1 VSDENRLVRMAPP
14 GAPGACRSSVLRMI
28 TRALKPAAAVAFLVV
43 GLAACATDT
52 ERTTTAS
59 GVDVIKSGQLTVCT
73 HLPYEPFQYNQG
85 GKTVGFDV
93 DLMDLVAKDLDLE
106 QTIVNTPFETIE
118 TGQAM
123 ATGKCDIA
131 AAGMT
136 ITEERDKVIDFS
148 DPYFNATQA
157 LLTKKGAGYDSLES
171 LEGKTL
177 GVQIGTTGQEYAD
190 DNAPEGVELKV
201 FEDLAL
207 LLEAVKSGSIDA
219 AINDNTVLIGYA
231 EQNPDTEMTVEFD
244 TGEQYGFGVAE
255 GENDELLDA
264 VNKAFADAHEDG
276 TYEKLFKKYFPT
288 LDVPTNLG

>member
-1 VSDENRLVRMAPP
+1 MTNRTLSPAM
-14 GAPGACRSSVLRMI
+14 
-28 TRALKPAAAVAFLVV
+28 AAALLLV
-43 GLAACATDT
+43 GLTACAADT
-52 ERTTTAS
+52 EKTETES
-59 GVDVIKSGQLTVCT
+59 GVEVITDKKLTVCT
-73 HLPYEPFQYNQG
+73 HLPYEPFQYNKG
-85 GKTVGFDV
+85 GEIVGFDV
-93 DLMDLVAKDLDLE
+93 DLMDLVAEDLDLE

-123 ATGKCDIA
+123 STGKCDIA

-171 LEGKTL
+171 LDGKTL
-177 GVQIGTTGQEYAD
+177 GVQIGTTGQEYAE

-219 AINDNTVLIGYA
+219 AINDNTVLVGYA
-231 EQNPDTEMTVEFD
+231 EQNPDTEMTVEFE

-255 GENDELLDA
+255 GESKELLDA
-264 VNKAFADAHEDG
+264 VNKAFAEAHDDG
-276 TYEKLFKKYFPT
+276 TYEKIFKQYFPT
-288 LDVPTNLG
+288 LEVPTNLS

>member
-1 VSDENRLVRMAPP
+1 MKA
-14 GAPGACRSSVLRMI
+14 
-28 TRALKPAAAVAFLVV
+28 RALLSALAAATLALTVA
-43 GLAACATDT
+43 GCATDT
-52 ERTTTAS
+52 DKVTTDS
-59 GVDVIKSGQLTVCT
+59 GVEVIEDGKLTVCT
-73 HLPYEPFQYNQG
+73 HLPYEPFQYNEG
-85 GKTVGFDV
+85 GEVVGFDV
-93 DLMDLVAKDLDLE
+93 DLMDLVAEDLDLE
-106 QTIVNTPFETIE
+106 QSIVNTPFETIE

-157 LLTKKGAGYDSLES
+157 LLTKKGSGYDSMES
-171 LEGKTL
+171 LDGKTL
-177 GVQIGTTGQEYAD
+177 GVQIGTTGQVYAEE
-190 DNAPEGVELKV
+190 NATEGVELKV

-207 LLEAVKSGSIDA
+207 LLEAVKNGSIDA

-255 GENDELLDA
+255 GESAELLDA

-276 TYEKLFKKYFPT
+276 TYEELFKKYFPS

>member
-1 VSDENRLVRMAPP
+1 MTA
-14 GAPGACRSSVLRMI
+14 
-28 TRALKPAAAVAFLVV
+28 ALLVV
-43 GLAACATDT
+43 SLAACASDT
-52 ERTTTAS
+52 EKTTTDS
-59 GVDVIKSGQLTVCT
+59 GVEVIVDGKLTVCT
-73 HLPYEPFQYNQG
+73 HLPYEPFQYNEG
-85 GKTVGFDV
+85 GEIVGFDV
-93 DLMDLVAKDLDLE
+93 DLMDLVAEDVGLE

-171 LEGKTL
+171 LDGKTL
-177 GVQIGTTGQEYAD
+177 GVQIGTTGQEYAE

-207 LLEAVKSGSIDA
+207 LLEAVKSGSVDA
-219 AINDNTVLIGYA
+219 GINDNTVLIGYA
-231 EQNPDTEMTVEFD
+231 EENPDTEMTVEFD

-255 GENDELLDA
+255 GEGKELLDA
-264 VNKAFADAHEDG
+264 VNKAFAEAHEDG
-276 TYEKLFKKYFPT
+276 TYEKIFKQYFPT
-288 LDVPTNLG
+288 LEVPTNLS

>member
-1 VSDENRLVRMAPP
+1 MNMRPFTTL
-14 GAPGACRSSVLRMI
+14 
-28 TRALKPAAAVAFLVV
+28 AAVSALAL
-43 GLAACATDT
+43 GLAACASDT
-52 ERTTTAS
+52 ERTTTDS
-59 GVDVIKSGQLTVCT
+59 GVEVVSKGNLTVCT
-73 HLPYEPFQYNQG
+73 HLPYEPFQYNKG
-85 GKTVGFDV
+85 GEIVGFDV
-93 DLMDLVAKDLDLE
+93 ELMDLVAEDLGLK
-106 QTIVNTPFETIE
+106 QKIVNTPFETIE

-157 LLTKKGAGYDSLES
+157 LLTKKGAGYDSFEALD
-171 LEGKTL
+171 GKTL
-177 GVQIGTTGQEYAD
+177 GVQVGTTGQKYAED
-190 DNAPEGVELKV
+190 DAPEGVELKV

-231 EQNPDTEMTVEFD
+231 EQNKDTEMTAEFD

-255 GENDELLDA
+255 GEGDKLLDA

-288 LDVPTNLG
+288 LEVPTNLS

>member
-1 VSDENRLVRMAPP
+1 MNRRTLA
-14 GAPGACRSSVLRMI
+14 SVL
-28 TRALKPAAAVAFLVV
+28 VV
-43 GLAACATDT
+43 STLGLALSACATDT
-52 ERTTTAS
+52 KKVTTDS
-59 GVDVIKSGQLTVCT
+59 GVQVIKDGKLTVCT
-73 HLPYEPFQYNQG
+73 HLPYEPFQYNKG
-85 GKTVGFDV
+85 GEIVGFDV
-93 DLMDLVAKDLDLE
+93 DLMDLVADDLGLE
-106 QTIVNTPFETIE
+106 QDIVNTPFETIE

-136 ITEERDKVIDFS
+136 ITEERDQVIDFS
-148 DPYFNATQA
+148 DPYFEATQA
-157 LLTKKGAGYDSLES
+157 LLVKKGVGYDSLEA
-171 LEGKTL
+171 LDGKTL
-177 GVQIGTTGQEYAD
+177 GVQVGTTGEEYA
-190 DNAPEGVELKV
+190 NENVPEGVEIKV

-207 LLEAVKSGSIDA
+207 LLEAVKNGSIDA

-255 GENDELLDA
+255 GESADLLDA